1 MKNLNSFDTLYYEIM
16 EEGERLDKLKQ
27 MAGQK
32 AKDMAIRGGLG
43 AAAAAATLINPL
55 AGAAL
60 TKGAEGAY
68 KIYNATDPEPAK
80 LDDLAM
86 KIKQYE
92 GDKDYQTR
100 VGSFKDGRFYPYKDA
115 HGQSIGYGHFI
126 KPTENFDRGITEK
139 QAEELLMSDV
149 QQAAKDAQEL
159 IQSNGVDTP
168 NPDLVNIITQMVF
181 QLGKDGTRKFKNMWA
196 ALKQGDYVKA
206 SEEMLNSRWATQT
219 STRAEAV
226 AAEMRLLSAKDK
238 DKSSKR

>member
-16 EEGERLDKLKQ
+16 EEGERLDKFKK

-32 AKDMAIRGGLG
+32 AGQAAISGALG
-43 AAAAAATLINPL
+43 AATLINPL

-60 TKGAEGAY
+60 TKGYEVGQ
-68 KIYNATDPEPAK
+68 KIQQATDPEPAK
-80 LDDLAM
+80 LDALAM

-100 VGSFKDGRFYPYKDA
+100 IGTFRNNRFYPYKDA

-126 KPTENFDRGITEK
+126 KPGENFERGITEK

-149 QQAAKDAQEL
+149 KQAAEDAKLLMRDNKSQSQESQQL
-159 IQSNGVDTP
+159 VD
-168 NPDLVNIITQMVF
+168 VITQMVF
-181 QLGKDGTRKFKNMWA
+181 QLGKEGTRGFKNMWA

-206 SEEMLNSRWATQT
+206 SEEMLDSRWAKQT
-219 STRAEAV
+219 PQRARAV
-226 AAEMRLLSAKDK
+226 AREMRML
-238 DKSSKR
+238 RVN